1 MNGTAVSVHRP
12 LLDRMQSTQEGSP
25 TRQQGE
31 ASQRGGDDPKQRRK
45 CYKKSEDDT
54 AEPGGSLAF
63 GDSND
68 DRRLYDHDCDFWAEP
83 LHETKCHGSRRG
95 RKEDGPKL
103 ELERRRGFVS
113 GHVVIVATLL
123 DQGQVS
129 SSILK
134 QGSIREDQP
143 REQEQEGDSENRSD
157 QEPNQGQP
165 SLLFGKY
172 GDDRRKWASGGLK
185 WMASRIARWPR
196 ERTSHG
202 GKI

>member
-1 MNGTAVSVHRP
+1 M
-12 LLDRMQSTQEGSP
+12 
-25 TRQQGE
+25 TRE
-31 ASQRGGDDPKQRRK
+31 QRRK

-113 GHVVIVATLL
+113 GHVVIVATLQ
-123 DQGQVS
+123 DQGQGS
-129 SSILK
+129 SSFVK
-134 QGSIREDQP
+134 RGSMRDDQ
-143 REQEQEGDSENRSD
+143 RRKHEQEGDA
-157 QEPNQGQP
+157 
-165 SLLFGKY
+165 
-172 GDDRRKWASGGLK
+172 DDRGDQKPDQG
-185 WMASRIARWPR
+185 
-196 ERTSHG
+196 
-202 GKI
+202 